1 MATTEESLV
10 YEAVTREGRAQGL
23 EEPVGPGG
31 RDRAAQLDHARDER
45 RHPRPPRRAPR
56 VRPQR
61 RVLHRYAVVGG
72 GGRPGLRDL
81 DDSHAAGVGQRQPVR
96 RRLDVHEAYS
106 YCGDSIH
113 MYTHCGTHIDTL
125 NHLGFHGKFW
135 NGWEADRDLGGR
147 IWNKGGLEYPP
158 VIARGVLLDVAG
170 THGVDVLR
178 TATRSRPTTCR
189 TPCRSR
195 GSSSGRAT
203 SCSGPTRMNVWP
215 DFDGYLV
222 NTPGIG
228 LSAAKWLCEEV
239 GAMCIA
245 GDTIEARGT
254 ALRGGE
260 GLPCTR
266 TCSPPR
272 ARRSSRSST

>member
-10 YEAVTREGRAQGL
+10 YEAVTEKDGL
-23 EEPVGPGG
+23 KVSKSPGPGG

-56 VRPQR
+56 LRPQR
-61 RVLHRYAVVGG
+61 RVLHRYAAV
-72 GGRPGLRDL
+72 
-81 DDSHAAGVGQRQPVR
+81 AAGDPGYGIWMTHTPQGSVNDNLSGVGS
-96 RRLDVHEAYS
+96 DVHEAYS

-135 NGWEADRDLGGR
+135 NGWEADRDLGSR
-147 IWNKGGLEYPP
+147 IWNKGGLEKYSAGDRARRPAGRGRHARRGRPP
-158 VIARGVLLDVAG
+158 
-170 THGVDVLR
+170 R

-203 SCSGPTRMNVWP
+203 SCSSGP
-215 DFDGYLV
+215 
-222 NTPGIG
+222 
-228 LSAAKWLCEEV
+228 
-239 GAMCIA
+239 A
-245 GDTIEARGT
+245 G
-254 ALRGGE
+254 
-260 GLPCTR
+260 
-266 TCSPPR
+266 
-272 ARRSSRSST
+272 